1 MARDWLWRKANFDG
15 ASFYVDASELS
26 RGRRLV
32 IHEYPG
38 AERHDVEDMGRKA
51 GKLELTAYFVSETAD
66 IDSAALRARIEQGG
80 AGMLVIPMF
89 GAMRVRAIEGRPTWN
104 RQALN
109 YVGFRIEFVEEGDA
123 FAPMPLGL
131 GAASLAFQA
140 AGLAATVADAIDA
153 SIAGG
158 GLSGAQA
165 DFALSDMR
173 AAGLVVADDIEAF
186 RAGTPLPAKFDS
198 ETRLSLADARSDL
211 ADHSAD
217 VAASV
222 AALGSALDTIV
233 TEAAGGD
240 PVQLLVAMTDKAL
253 RDRQASLGQWGVSP
267 LVSIVPLAAAVF
279 YAAHATRLYAVA
291 DYVDRASAQA
301 ARAKIGQL
309 AGAVT
314 AAYADLGA
322 AACAAFDDIYGLA
335 ARHLSSRIPDLAP
348 VIIVET
354 GVSLPSNVL
363 AYRLYGDPN
372 RGLELAQ
379 RNRVATPCMMP
390 TAFEAAA
397 R

>member
-1 MARDWLWRKANFDG
+1 MARSWLWPKANFDG
-15 ASFYVDASELS
+15 ASFYVDASELQ

-51 GKLELTAYFVSETAD
+51 GRIELTAYFVSETAD

-89 GAMRVRAIEGRPTWN
+89 GALRARAIEGRPVWN

-109 YVGFRIEFVEEGDA
+109 YVGFQVTFVEEGSA
-123 FAPMPLGL
+123 FAPAPLGL
-131 GAASLAFQA
+131 GEAGLAFMA
-140 AGLAATVADAIDA
+140 AGLAATVANAVQLSVPGDGVA
-153 SIAGG
+153 S
-158 GLSGAQA
+158 AQA
-165 DFALSDMR
+165 DFILSDMR
-173 AAGLVVADDIEAF
+173 EASIVVADDIERF
-186 RAGTPLPAKFDS
+186 RAATPLPANKDS
-198 ETRLSLADARSDL
+198 DVRLTIADARSDL
-211 ADHSAD
+211 SDHSAD
-217 VAASV
+217 AAG
-222 AALGSALDTIV
+222 ALATLGGALDTIV
-233 TEAAGGD
+233 TEASGGD
-240 PVQLLVAMTDKAL
+240 PVQLLVDMTDKAL
-253 RDRQASLGQWGVSP
+253 KDRQASLGQWGISP

-279 YAAHATRLYAVA
+279 YAAQAARLYAVA
-291 DYVDRASAQA
+291 DYLDRGSAQA

-314 AAYADLGA
+314 AVYAELGA
-322 AACAAFDDIYGLA
+322 QACAAFDDIYGLA

-348 VIIVET
+348 VIIVEL

-379 RNRVATPCMMP
+379 RNRVATPCFMP
-390 TAFEAAA
+390 TVFEAAA